1 MNNLKQYLDEAS
13 RMYFAGNPIISDE
26 VFDALA
32 SSISY
37 NEVGT
42 KADNEEEHFYP
53 LYSLQKYYED
63 EGARPLKEYSSNEI
77 DTSPKLDGACI
88 SLLYIGGRL
97 VRALTRGDGVKGKV
111 ITDKCFARPDFVPL
125 EVRWKEPLQITGEVV
140 AHKDVENSRNYAAGS
155 LNLKDVNE
163 FKTRAVQFIAH
174 GVYPALSAS
183 FTEDMKLLSR
193 AGFSTI
199 KDAELH
205 NIFPCDGVVFRLDS
219 NVEFY
224 CLGYTAQHPKGA
236 YALKTRGAAVETV
249 LLDVV
254 WQTAKTGRVTP
265 VAILEPVYIGDA
277 LISRATLNNPGFIE
291 ALDLEIGCRVAI
303 IRAGEIIPTV
313 THRIE

>member
-13 RMYFAGNPIISDE
+13 RMYFAGSPIISDE

-63 EGARPLKEYSSNEI
+63 EGVRPLKDYSSSDI
-77 DTSPKLDGACI
+77 DTSPKLDGACV
-88 SLLYIGGRL
+88 SLLYIGGKL
-97 VRALTRGDGVKGKV
+97 VRALTRGDGVKGKL

-125 EVRWKEPLQITGEVV
+125 EIRWKEPLQITGEVV
-140 AHKDVENSRNYAAGS
+140 AHKEVENSRNYAAGS

-193 AGFSTI
+193 VGFSTI

-219 NVEFY
+219 NKEFY

-313 THRIE
+313 VHRIE